1 MSHLLK
7 ATQVVGVLEFSAGQ
21 FDCSH
26 GAAFTVLCC
35 VVFFSDV
42 KVRAVLLF
50 CFELGLRLA
59 SDSLC
64 SCRWLKLVISCLHL
78 PILGF
83 QVCGITSAVL
93 GINPRLCACC
103 ASTSPAEPH
112 PAPRPVWQLFWVRHL
127 RTSSLHSLTPLGEP
141 DLTGLEVLPY
151 HSLVYYCR
159 YFNFFLGNLCSSTKH
174 KLVHVVLFALVH
186 LGSGW
191 FLMPSGG

>member
-1 MSHLLK
+1 MMSHLLK

-21 FDCSH
+21 FDYSH
-26 GAAFTVLCC
+26 GTAFTVFC

-103 ASTSPAEPH
+103 ASTSPTEPH
-112 PAPRPVWQLFWVRHL
+112 PSPQTSLAAVLSETSEDQLSPQPNSSGRAWPDWV
-127 RTSSLHSLTPLGEP
+127 G
-141 DLTGLEVLPY
+141 GI
-151 HSLVYYCR
+151 
-159 YFNFFLGNLCSSTKH
+159 
-174 KLVHVVLFALVH
+174 ALSQPC
-186 LGSGW
+186 L
-191 FLMPSGG
+191 LL